1 MMNLVKYISRSGAA
15 SRRNAE
21 TLIRAGRVTVSGQ
34 VETNPAYRVKSDDRI
49 RLDGNILDVVEDF
62 HYVLLNKPRGYT
74 CSNADPHADMLA
86 LHLIHLPGV
95 RLVSAGRLDKD
106 SEGAI
111 IFSDDGDFVNR
122 LSHPR
127 YGILKRYRVITRNPI
142 SEEGLEKIRSG
153 IRDGGEMLRVK
164 AVRKI
169 ADREYEF
176 ILNEGKK
183 REIRRLT
190 AAVGAPTLV
199 LKRLTIGSVELGTLQ
214 PGKWR
219 NLTTSEINALK
230 NLMKQS

>member
-1 MMNLVKYISRSGAA
+1 MNLVKYISRSGAA

-21 TLIRAGRVTVSGQ
+21 TFIRSGRVTVSGRI
-34 VETNPAYRVKSDDRI
+34 ETNPAYRVKADDRV
-49 RLDGNILDVVEDF
+49 RLDGTILDVVEDF

-74 CSNADPHADMLA
+74 CSSADPHADQLA

-142 SEEGLEKIRSG
+142 SEEGLEKIRAG
-153 IRDGGEMLRVK
+153 IKDEGEMLRVK
-164 AVRKI
+164 SVHKV

-190 AAVGAPTLV
+190 AAVGAPTVV
-199 LKRLTIGSVELGTLQ
+199 LKRVSIGKVELGTLP

-219 NLTTSEINALK
+219 NLTPSEINALQ
-230 NLMKQS
+230 NMMKQS